1 MVALLI
7 EPFGDLVD
15 GLTDCMADPYGPF
28 AAPLS
33 GTDALRTQIT
43 GHFGWPLAADYDAPE
58 GCGQFWYL
66 SKAKAGASPGSTL

>member
-43 GHFGWPLAADYDAPE
+43 GHFGWPPAA
-58 GCGQFWYL
+58 GR
-66 SKAKAGASPGSTL
+66 